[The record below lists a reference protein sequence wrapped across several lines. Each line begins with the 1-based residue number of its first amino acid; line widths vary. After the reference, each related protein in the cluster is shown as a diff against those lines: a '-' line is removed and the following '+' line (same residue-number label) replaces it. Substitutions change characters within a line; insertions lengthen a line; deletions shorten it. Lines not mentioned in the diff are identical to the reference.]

1 MKDEQCLDWF
11 ADMFSAYLKRALFFL
26 TWVVLYFFLCP
37 FAFPLPSSILNTNV
51 QLLRS
56 YHFCLSSICVP
67 FGASISEKRNTQT
80 IYSFIQRFPASSLF
94 AERAGSY
101 LWLVTHHQILR
112 GDCAEHHWFT
122 HSRLCQRSVPWQHSP
137 ANTGLPLSRALS
149 HFCFPW

>member
-1 MKDEQCLDWF
+1 MSVNQSLLRRHSSFWRVVF
-11 ADMFSAYLKRALFFL
+11 FFL
-26 TWVVLYFFLCP
+26 SLHP
-37 FAFPLPSSILNTNV
+37 FAFPLPFSMLNTRA

-67 FGASISEKRNTQT
+67 FGASVSENRNTQT
-80 IYSFIQRFPASSLF
+80 IYSFIQPFPASSLF

-122 HSRLCQRSVPWQHSP
+122 HSQLCQRSMPWQRSL
-137 ANTGLPLSRALS
+137 ANTGLLLSRALS
-149 HFCFPW
+149 HFCLPW